1 MQQPRSPSEYL
12 SKSLSDEDFVELER
26 KASSDDPNL
35 LIEFSVLE
43 REVLARHDAAE
54 NLIVGLSNGEH
65 DPTKVYMPSML
76 EGALFCGHL
85 VTDMDSIAGAIGA
98 AHLYGGTACRAS
110 EVQSAAIPYM
120 FPLSK
125 TLC

>member
-1 MQQPRSPSEYL
+1 MSSQSEFL
-12 SKSLSDEDFVELER
+12 SRSLSDEDFVELEG
-26 KASSDDPNL
+26 KASEDDPNVMC
-35 LIEFSVLE
+35 EFTTLE

-54 NLIVGLSNGEH
+54 ALIVGLSNGEH

-98 AHLYGGTACRAS
+98 ADLYGGTACRAS
-110 EVQSAAIPYM
+110 EVIEALNKQTI
-120 FPLSK
+120 FFL
-125 TLC
+125 